1 METQSFSQTNLGNV
15 QETTD
20 QNSQEVPF
28 IRPNNDLTNALFEKT
43 ASVKKKI
50 KSDNDTKILDDS
62 FYEGNSEENVQ
73 LNKPSTSKLVEP
85 NRVEQKTIEIDI
97 QINSA
102 VTDLQDQTKRQSS
115 NNLGLESIQE
125 NIKPFDVV
133 STKTKIKKTL

>member
-1 METQSFSQTNLGNV
+1 METQSFSQTNLGHV

-97 QINSA
+97 QTNSA

>member
-97 QINSA
+97 QTNSA